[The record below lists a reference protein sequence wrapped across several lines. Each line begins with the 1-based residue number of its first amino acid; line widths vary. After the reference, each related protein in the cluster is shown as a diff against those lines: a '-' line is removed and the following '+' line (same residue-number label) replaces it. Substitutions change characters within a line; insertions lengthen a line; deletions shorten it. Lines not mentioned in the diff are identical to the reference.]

1 MNSKM
6 TIVIIE
12 DEKLNTEQLLF
23 YIHKYDP
30 TITVAGLLK
39 SNKEIVDW
47 FSKNPMPMLV
57 FSDIK
62 LLDGSVFN
70 SLQQEVVTCPIIFTT
85 AFNEFYQNA
94 FDNNGIAYLL
104 KPISYKSFE
113 KAMDKF
119 NRLTQT
125 HNTINWLDFSEV
137 IKKMNVTYKE
147 RILIKNVNNSVLVEV
162 KNVIYFSTNMGV
174 CEAFDNLGRSYEF
187 RQKFSDLVSELN
199 PNTFFQINR
208 GEAIN
213 IDYIELIEPYFNDR
227 LSIKI
232 KNHTKRL
239 ITSSAVTAEFRRW
252 LER

>member
-1 MNSKM
+1 
-6 TIVIIE
+6 
-12 DEKLNTEQLLF
+12 
-23 YIHKYDP
+23 
-30 TITVAGLLK
+30 
-39 SNKEIVDW
+39 
-47 FSKNPMPMLV
+47 
-57 FSDIK
+57 
-62 LLDGSVFN
+62 
-70 SLQQEVVTCPIIFTT
+70 LQQEVVTCPIIFTT

-137 IKKMNVTYKE
+137 LKKMNVTYKE

>member
-70 SLQQEVVTCPIIFTT
+70 SLQQQVVTCPIIFTT

-137 IKKMNVTYKE
+137 LKKMNVTYKE

>member
-1 MNSKM
+1 M
-6 TIVIIE
+6 TIVILE
-12 DEKLNTEQLLF
+12 DESLNAEQLLF

-30 TITVAGLLK
+30 TITVVGLLK
-39 SNKEIVDW
+39 SNKEVIDW
-47 FSKNPMPMLV
+47 FSKNPMPSLV

-70 SLQQEVVTCPIIFTT
+70 SLQQETVTCPIIFTT
-85 AFNEFYQNA
+85 AFNDFYQNA

-119 NRLTQT
+119 NRLTHT

-147 RILIKNVNNSVLVEV
+147 RILIKNVNNSLLLEV
-162 KNVIYFSTNMGV
+162 KNVMYFSTNLGV
-174 CEAFDNLGRSYEF
+174 CEAFDNQGRSYEF
-187 RQKFSDLVSELN
+187 RQKFSDLVSDLN
-199 PNTFFQINR
+199 PDIFFQINR

-213 IDYIELIEPYFNDR
+213 IQYIELIEPYFNDR
-227 LSIKI
+227 LSIKV
-232 KNHTKRL
+232 KNRTKRL
-239 ITSSAVTAEFRRW
+239 ITSSAVTAEFRKW

>member
-137 IKKMNVTYKE
+137 LKKMNVTYKE

-162 KNVIYFSTNMGV
+162 QNVIYFSTNMGV

-227 LSIKI
+227 LSIKF